1 MSNHE
6 LWIDSV
12 LPFHNRLTESV
23 VTILQNLLK
32 TNNIN
37 YLSISGRTKNKKSAL
52 EKINRKNYQFPSD
65 ELTDLSGIRVIVY
78 FESDIDKVSKI
89 IESSFNVDMKNSLNQ
104 DKKLSTNQ
112 LGYRSI
118 HYVCDIGKNRECLP
132 EFNGLKNLKFEFQ
145 VRTVLQHAWAEL
157 AHDSNYKFTDK
168 LPPDIE
174 RSLYLYSGMLE
185 LIDKGFNELSL
196 KIDDYTQKA
205 KKDIEEGVFYKTL
218 DSINLKEFFLNWA
231 NKNSIR
237 LLPKSY
243 PDTNK
248 IINELNEYG
257 INTID
262 ELNKLIPENYAEKIN
277 SLNIRTNLAGS
288 IRDWMIINNPKKY
301 TTKVK
306 YTWKLEKEDI
316 EEYKEVMNDEQ
327 YKQFK
332 NAFKNEINS
341 LLNR

>member
-6 LWIDSV
+6 QWVDSV
-12 LPFHNRLTESV
+12 LPSHNRLTESV

-32 TNNIN
+32 SNNIN
-37 YLSISGRTKNKKSAL
+37 YLSVNGRTKNKKSIL
-52 EKINRKNYQFPSD
+52 EKIERKNYQSPQD

-78 FESDIDKVSKI
+78 FESDIKKVSNI
-89 IESSFNVDMKNSLNQ
+89 IESSFKVDKKNSLNQ
-104 DKKLSTNQ
+104 DEKLSTNQ

-118 HYVCDIGKNRECLP
+118 HYVCDIGENRECLP
-132 EFNGLKNLKFEFQ
+132 EFNGLKDLKFEFQ

-168 LPPDIE
+168 LPSDIE
-174 RSLYLYSGMLE
+174 RNLYLYSGMLE

-196 KIDDYTQKA
+196 KIDDYTKKA
-205 KKDIEEGVFYKTL
+205 KKDIEEGVFHKTL

-231 NKNSIR
+231 NKNSII
-237 LLPKSY
+237 LLSKNH
-243 PDTNK
+243 PDINE
-248 IINELNEYG
+248 IINELSEYG

-262 ELNKLIPENYAEKIN
+262 ELNRLIPENYAEKIK
-277 SLNIRTNLAGS
+277 SLNIHTNLAGS
-288 IRDWMIINNPKKY
+288 IRDWMIINSPEKY

-306 YTWKLEKEDI
+306 HTWKLEKKDI
-316 EEYKEVMNDEQ
+316 EEYKEIMNDEQ

-332 NAFKNEINS
+332 NAFKNEINF
-341 LLNR
+341 LLN